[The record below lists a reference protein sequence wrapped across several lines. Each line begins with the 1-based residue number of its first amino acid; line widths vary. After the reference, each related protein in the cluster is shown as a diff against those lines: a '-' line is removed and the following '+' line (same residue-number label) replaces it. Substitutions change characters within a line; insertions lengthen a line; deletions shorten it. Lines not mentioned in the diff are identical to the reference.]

1 MKPQI
6 LLLPGLL
13 NDASL
18 FTEQTVA
25 LSALGTV
32 QVADLTRSETIAEL
46 AREALGD
53 APDGRLVLIGLSMG
67 GYVAFE
73 IMRQAPERVAALV
86 LMDTSARPDTPE
98 GKAQREELISLA
110 ETDLEAVTERLLPRL
125 SHPDMMNLPTVR
137 GVVQSMAVSLGKDVF
152 IRQQRAIMSRPDSR
166 PTLAKISCP
175 TLVVCGR
182 DDLIT
187 PPAMSE
193 EIVAGI
199 RNAELR
205 IIEQCGHLSTLD
217 QPEEVSAVLV
227 AWIKKLQD

>member
-217 QPEEVSAVLV
+217 QPEEVSAVLM